1 MLRANRKP
9 HLPVLPSRTQL
20 QAVVAVVDLAVA
32 AAAVVDIKA
41 VVAAD
46 GTNL

>member
-9 HLPVLPSRTQL
+9 HLPVPPFRTQL
-20 QAVVAVVDLAVA
+20 QAAEAVVDLAAVV
-32 AAAVVDIKA
+32 VVDIKA

-46 GTNL
+46 GINT

>member
-9 HLPVLPSRTQL
+9 HLPVPPFRTQL
-20 QAVVAVVDLAVA
+20 QAVAAVVDLAAVV
-32 AAAVVDIKA
+32 VVDIKA

-46 GTNL
+46 GINT